1 MNTLRIGLVSI
12 SDRASS
18 GVYQDKGIPALEEW
32 LARALTTPF
41 ELQTRL
47 IPDEQAIIEQ
57 TLCELVDEM
66 GCHLVLTTG
75 GTGPARRD
83 VTPDATLAI
92 ADREMPG
99 FGEQMRQVSLHFVPT
114 AILSR
119 QVGVIRKQAGRIPRV
134 FINDLLAR
142 TDIVDLIDARV
153 KLKKQGK
160 NFHACC
166 PFHNEKTPSFT
177 VNGEKQFYHCFGCG
191 AHGNAIDFLMNY
203 DKLEFVETVEELAAM
218 HNLEV
223 PFEAGSGPSQ
233 IERHQRQTLYQLMDG
248 LNTFYQQSLQQPVA
262 MSARQYLEKRGLSH
276 EVIARF
282 AIGFAPPGWDNVLK
296 RFGGNPEN
304 RQSLIDAGMLVTN
317 DQGRSYDRFRER
329 VMFPIRDK
337 RGRVIGFG
345 GRVLGNDTP
354 KYLNSPETDI
364 FHKGR
369 QLYGLYEAQQD
380 NAEPNRLLVVE
391 GYMDVV
397 ALAQYGINYAVA
409 SLGTSTTADHIQLLF
424 RATNN
429 VICCYDGDRAGR
441 DAAWRALE
449 TALPYMTDGRQLRF
463 MFLPDGEDPDTLVR
477 KEGKEAFEARMEQAM
492 PLSAFL
498 FNSLMPQ
505 VDLSTPDG
513 RARLSTLALPLISQV
528 PGETLRIY
536 LRQEL
541 GNKLG
546 ILDDSQLERLMPK
559 AAESG
564 VSRPVPQLKRTTMRI
579 LIGLLVQNPELATL
593 VPPLE
598 NLDENKLPGL
608 GLFRELVN
616 TCLSQP
622 GLTTGQ
628 LLEHYRGTNN
638 AATLEKLSM
647 WDDIADKNIAEQT
660 FTDSL
665 NHMFD
670 SLLELRQEELIAR
683 ERTHG
688 LSNEERLEL
697 WTLNQELAKK

>member
-1 MNTLRIGLVSI
+1 M
-12 SDRASS
+12 
-18 GVYQDKGIPALEEW
+18 
-32 LARALTTPF
+32 
-41 ELQTRL
+41 
-47 IPDEQAIIEQ
+47 
-57 TLCELVDEM
+57 
-66 GCHLVLTTG
+66 
-75 GTGPARRD
+75 
-83 VTPDATLAI
+83 
-92 ADREMPG
+92 
-99 FGEQMRQVSLHFVPT
+99 
-114 AILSR
+114 
-119 QVGVIRKQAGRIPRV
+119 AGRIPRV

-160 NFHACC
+160 NYHACC

-223 PFEAGSGPSQ
+223 PFEAGSGPTQ
-233 IERHQRQTLYQLMDG
+233 IERHQRQTLYELLDG
-248 LNTFYQQSLQQPVA
+248 LNGFYRQALQAQSGEP
-262 MSARQYLEKRGLSH
+262 ARHYLAKRGLSDS
-276 EVIARF
+276 VIERF
-282 AIGFAPPGWDNVLK
+282 AIGYAPPGWDNALK
-296 RFGGNPEN
+296 RFGNNSEN
-304 RQSLIDAGMLVTN
+304 RKSLIDAGMLVTN
-317 DQGRSYDRFRER
+317 DNGRSYDRFRER

-345 GRVLGNDTP
+345 GRVLGDALP

-369 QLYGLYEAQQD
+369 QLYGLYEVQQSD
-380 NAEPNRLLVVE
+380 PNPPRLLVVE

-397 ALAQYGINYAVA
+397 ALAQYDINYAVA
-409 SLGTSTTADHIQLLF
+409 SLGTATTAEHIQMLF
-424 RATNN
+424 RATNT

-441 DAAWRALE
+441 SAAWRALE

-477 KEGKEAFEARMEQAM
+477 KEGKAAFEARMEQAQ
-492 PLSAFL
+492 PLSTFL
-498 FNSLMPQ
+498 FNSLLPQ

-513 RARLSTLALPLISQV
+513 RAQLSTLALPLISQV

-546 ILDDSQLERLMPK
+546 ILDDSQLERLMTRQ
-559 AAESG
+559 ADNSQT
-564 VSRPVPQLKRTTMRI
+564 RPAPTLKRTTMRI
-579 LIGLLVQNPELATL
+579 LIGLLVQNPELAPL
-593 VPPLE
+593 VPSLAA
-598 NLDENKLPGL
+598 LDKTKLPGL
-608 GLFRELVN
+608 ELFSELVN

-628 LLEHYRGTNN
+628 LLEHYRGTKE
-638 AATLEKLSM
+638 AATLEKLST
-647 WDDIADKNIAEQT
+647 WDDIADKDIAEKT
-660 FTDSL
+660 FTDAL
-665 NHMFD
+665 DHMFD
-670 SLLELRQEELIAR
+670 SVLELRLTELIAR
-683 ERTHG
+683 SRTQG
-688 LSNEERLEL
+688 LSAAEREEVRIITEAR
-697 WTLNQELAKK
+697 AKK

>member
-1 MNTLRIGLVSI
+1 M
-12 SDRASS
+12 
-18 GVYQDKGIPALEEW
+18 
-32 LARALTTPF
+32 
-41 ELQTRL
+41 
-47 IPDEQAIIEQ
+47 
-57 TLCELVDEM
+57 
-66 GCHLVLTTG
+66 
-75 GTGPARRD
+75 
-83 VTPDATLAI
+83 
-92 ADREMPG
+92 
-99 FGEQMRQVSLHFVPT
+99 
-114 AILSR
+114 
-119 QVGVIRKQAGRIPRV
+119 AGRIPRV

-160 NFHACC
+160 NYHACC

-191 AHGNAIDFLMNY
+191 AHGNALDFLMNY
-203 DKLEFVETVEELAAM
+203 DKLEFVESVEELAAM

-223 PFEAGSGPSQ
+223 PFEAGSGPSL

-248 LNTFYQQSLQQPVA
+248 LNAFYQQSLTQPA
-262 MSARQYLEKRGLSH
+262 AEPARQYLSRRGLSS
-276 EVIARF
+276 EIIERF
-282 AIGFAPPGWDNVLK
+282 AIGYAPPGWDNVLK
-296 RFGGNPEN
+296 RFGGNNEN
-304 RQSLIDAGMLVTN
+304 RKSLIDAGMLVTN

-380 NAEPNRLLVVE
+380 KDEPQRLLVVE

-424 RATNN
+424 RVTKN

-449 TALPYMTDGRQLRF
+449 TALPYMSDGRQLRF

-477 KEGKEAFEARMEQAM
+477 KEGKEAFEARMEQAQ
-492 PLSAFL
+492 PLSTFL
-498 FNSLMPQ
+498 FNSLLPQ
-505 VDLSTPDG
+505 ADLTTPDG
-513 RARLSTLALPLISQV
+513 TTQLAALALPLINQV
-528 PGETLRIY
+528 PGETLRIQ
-536 LRQEL
+536 LRQLL
-541 GNKLG
+541 GNKIG
-546 ILDDSQLERLMPK
+546 IFDDAQLDRLMPK
-559 AAESG
+559 QVESAAA
-564 VSRPVPQLKRTTMRI
+564 RPAPQLKRTTMRI
-579 LIGLLVQNPELATL
+579 LIGLLIQNPELAPK
-593 VPPLE
+593 VPSLE
-598 NLDENKLPGL
+598 GLDPSRLAGL
-608 GLFRELVN
+608 GLFSELVN

-628 LLEHYRGTNN
+628 LLEHYRGTKE

-647 WDDIADKNIAEQT
+647 WDDIADKDIAEKT
-660 FTDSL
+660 FTDAL

-670 SLLELRQEELIAR
+670 SMLERRQEELIAR
-683 ERTHG
+683 DRTHG
-688 LSNEERLEL
+688 LSSEERREL
-697 WTLNQELAKK
+697 WQLNQELAKK

>member
-1 MNTLRIGLVSI
+1 M
-12 SDRASS
+12 
-18 GVYQDKGIPALEEW
+18 
-32 LARALTTPF
+32 
-41 ELQTRL
+41 
-47 IPDEQAIIEQ
+47 
-57 TLCELVDEM
+57 
-66 GCHLVLTTG
+66 
-75 GTGPARRD
+75 
-83 VTPDATLAI
+83 
-92 ADREMPG
+92 
-99 FGEQMRQVSLHFVPT
+99 
-114 AILSR
+114 
-119 QVGVIRKQAGRIPRV
+119 AGRIPRV

-160 NFHACC
+160 NYHACC

-191 AHGNAIDFLMNY
+191 AHGNALDFLMNY
-203 DKLEFVETVEELAAM
+203 DKLEFVESVEELAAL
-218 HNLEV
+218 HNLDV
-223 PFEAGSGPSQ
+223 PFEAGSGPSL

-248 LNTFYQQSLQQPVA
+248 LNAFYQQSLTQPA
-262 MSARQYLEKRGLSH
+262 AEPARQYLSRRGLSS
-276 EVIARF
+276 EIIERF
-282 AIGFAPPGWDNVLK
+282 AIGYAPPGWDNVLK
-296 RFGGNPEN
+296 RFGGNSEN
-304 RQSLIDAGMLVTN
+304 RKSLIDAGMLVTN

-380 NAEPNRLLVVE
+380 NDEPQRLLVVE

-424 RATNN
+424 RVTKN

-449 TALPYMTDGRQLRF
+449 TALPYMSDGRQLRF

-477 KEGKEAFEARMEQAM
+477 KEGKEAFEARMEQAL
-492 PLSAFL
+492 PLSTFL
-498 FNSLMPQ
+498 FNSLLPQ
-505 VDLSTPDG
+505 ADLTTPDG
-513 RARLSTLALPLISQV
+513 TTQLAALALPLINQV
-528 PGETLRIY
+528 PGETLRIQ
-536 LRQEL
+536 LRQLL
-541 GNKLG
+541 GNKIG
-546 ILDDSQLERLMPK
+546 IFDDAQLDRLMPK
-559 AAESG
+559 QVESATP
-564 VSRPVPQLKRTTMRI
+564 RPAPQLKRTTMRI
-579 LIGLLVQNPELATL
+579 LIGLLIQNPELAPK

-598 NLDENKLPGL
+598 GLDHSRLAGL
-608 GLFRELVN
+608 GLFTELVN

-628 LLEHYRGTNN
+628 LLEHYRGTKE
-638 AATLEKLSM
+638 ATTLEKLSM
-647 WDDIADKNIAEQT
+647 WDDIADKDIAEKT
-660 FTDSL
+660 FTDAL

-670 SLLELRQEELIAR
+670 SMLERRQEELIAR
-683 ERTHG
+683 DRTHG
-688 LSNEERLEL
+688 LSSEERREL
-697 WTLNQELAKK
+697 WQLNQELAKK

>member
-1 MNTLRIGLVSI
+1 MGL
-12 SDRASS
+12 
-18 GVYQDKGIPALEEW
+18 
-32 LARALTTPF
+32 
-41 ELQTRL
+41 
-47 IPDEQAIIEQ
+47 
-57 TLCELVDEM
+57 M
-66 GCHLVLTTG
+66 
-75 GTGPARRD
+75 
-83 VTPDATLAI
+83 
-92 ADREMPG
+92 
-99 FGEQMRQVSLHFVPT
+99 
-114 AILSR
+114 
-119 QVGVIRKQAGRIPRV
+119 AGRIPRV

-142 TDIVDLIDARV
+142 TDIVDLVDARV

-160 NFHACC
+160 NYHACC

-218 HNLEV
+218 HNLDV
-223 PFEAGSGPSQ
+223 PYEAGTGPSQ
-233 IERHQRQTLYQLMDG
+233 IERHQRQNLYQLLDG
-248 LNTFYQQSLQQPVA
+248 LSTFYQQSLTQSNA
-262 MSARQYLEKRGLSH
+262 SDAREYLSRRGLSAD
-276 EVIARF
+276 VISRF
-282 AIGFAPPGWDNVLK
+282 AIGYAPAGWDNVLK
-296 RFGGNPEN
+296 RFGGNEEN

-317 DQGRSYDRFRER
+317 DRGRSYDRFRER

-345 GRVLGNDTP
+345 GRVLGDGQP

-369 QLYGLYEAQQD
+369 QLYGLYEAQQSSP
-380 NAEPNRLLVVE
+380 EPARLLVVE

-397 ALAQYGINYAVA
+397 ALAQYDINYAVA

-424 RATNN
+424 RVTNN

-477 KEGKEAFEARMEQAM
+477 KEGKDAFEARMEQAQ
-492 PLSAFL
+492 PLSTFL

-513 RARLSTLALPLISQV
+513 RAQLSTLALPLITQV

-541 GNKLG
+541 GKKLG
-546 ILDDSQLERLMPK
+546 ILDDSALERLMPK
-559 AAESG
+559 QADAA
-564 VSRPVPQLKRTTMRI
+564 VRAAPTLKRTTMRI
-579 LIGLLVQNPELATL
+579 LIGLLLQNPELAPQ
-593 VPPLE
+593 VPPLDA
-598 NLDENKLPGL
+598 LDKDKLPGL
-608 GLFRELVN
+608 GLFAELVN

-628 LLEHYRGTNN
+628 LLEQYRGTKES
-638 AATLEKLSM
+638 ATLEKLSM
-647 WDDIADKNIAEQT
+647 WDDIADKDIAEKT

-670 SLLELRQEELIAR
+670 SMLEQRQEELIAR

-688 LSNEERLEL
+688 LSSEERREL
-697 WTLNQELAKK
+697 WRLNQELAKK

>member
-1 MNTLRIGLVSI
+1 M
-12 SDRASS
+12 
-18 GVYQDKGIPALEEW
+18 
-32 LARALTTPF
+32 
-41 ELQTRL
+41 
-47 IPDEQAIIEQ
+47 
-57 TLCELVDEM
+57 
-66 GCHLVLTTG
+66 
-75 GTGPARRD
+75 
-83 VTPDATLAI
+83 
-92 ADREMPG
+92 
-99 FGEQMRQVSLHFVPT
+99 
-114 AILSR
+114 
-119 QVGVIRKQAGRIPRV
+119 AGRIPRV

-160 NFHACC
+160 NYHACC

-223 PFEAGSGPSQ
+223 PFEAGSGPTQ
-233 IERHQRQTLYQLMDG
+233 IERHQRQTLYELLDG
-248 LNTFYQQSLQQPVA
+248 LNGFYRQALQAQNGEP
-262 MSARQYLEKRGLSH
+262 ARQYLAKRGLS
-276 EVIARF
+276 ESVIERF
-282 AIGFAPPGWDNVLK
+282 AIGYAPPGWDNALK
-296 RFGGNPEN
+296 RFGTNSEN

-317 DQGRSYDRFRER
+317 DKGRSYDRFRER

-345 GRVLGNDTP
+345 GRVLGDALP

-369 QLYGLYEAQQD
+369 QLYGLYEVQQSD
-380 NAEPNRLLVVE
+380 PNPPRLLVVE

-397 ALAQYGINYAVA
+397 ALSQYDINYAVA
-409 SLGTSTTADHIQLLF
+409 SLGTATTAEHIQMLF
-424 RATNN
+424 RVTNN

-441 DAAWRALE
+441 SAAWRALE

-477 KEGKEAFEARMEQAM
+477 QEGKAAFEARMEQAQ
-492 PLSAFL
+492 PLSTFL
-498 FNSLMPQ
+498 FNSLLPQ

-513 RARLSTLALPLISQV
+513 RAQLSTLALPLISQV

-546 ILDDSQLERLMPK
+546 ILDDSQLERLMTRQ
-559 AAESG
+559 ADNSQT
-564 VSRPVPQLKRTTMRI
+564 RPAPTLKRTTMRI
-579 LIGLLVQNPELATL
+579 LIGLLVQNPELAPL
-593 VPPLE
+593 VPSLAA
-598 NLDENKLPGL
+598 LDKTKLPGL
-608 GLFRELVN
+608 ELFSELVN

-628 LLEHYRGTNN
+628 LLEHYRGTKE
-638 AATLEKLSM
+638 AATLEKLST
-647 WDDIADKNIAEQT
+647 WDDIADKDIAEKT
-660 FTDSL
+660 FTDAL
-665 NHMFD
+665 DHLFD
-670 SLLELRQEELIAR
+670 SVLELRLTELIAR
-683 ERTHG
+683 SRTQG
-688 LSNEERLEL
+688 LSAAEREEVRIITEAR
-697 WTLNQELAKK
+697 AKK

>member
-1 MNTLRIGLVSI
+1 M
-12 SDRASS
+12 
-18 GVYQDKGIPALEEW
+18 
-32 LARALTTPF
+32 
-41 ELQTRL
+41 
-47 IPDEQAIIEQ
+47 
-57 TLCELVDEM
+57 
-66 GCHLVLTTG
+66 
-75 GTGPARRD
+75 
-83 VTPDATLAI
+83 
-92 ADREMPG
+92 
-99 FGEQMRQVSLHFVPT
+99 
-114 AILSR
+114 
-119 QVGVIRKQAGRIPRV
+119 AGRIPRV

-160 NFHACC
+160 NYHACC

-223 PFEAGSGPSQ
+223 PFEAGSGPTQ
-233 IERHQRQTLYQLMDG
+233 IERHQRQTLYELLDG
-248 LNTFYQQSLQQPVA
+248 LNGFYRQALQAQSAEP
-262 MSARQYLEKRGLSH
+262 ARQYLAKRGLS
-276 EVIARF
+276 ESVIERF
-282 AIGFAPPGWDNVLK
+282 AIGYAPPGWDNVLK
-296 RFGGNPEN
+296 CFGNNSEN
-304 RQSLIDAGMLVTN
+304 RKSLIDAGMLVTN

-345 GRVLGNDTP
+345 GRVLGDALP

-369 QLYGLYEAQQD
+369 QLYGLYEVQQSD
-380 NAEPNRLLVVE
+380 PNPPRLLVVE

-397 ALAQYGINYAVA
+397 ALSQYDINYAVA
-409 SLGTSTTADHIQLLF
+409 SLGTATTAEHIQMLF
-424 RATNN
+424 RVTNN

-441 DAAWRALE
+441 SAAWRALE

-477 KEGKEAFEARMEQAM
+477 QEGKAAFEARMEQAQ
-492 PLSAFL
+492 PLSTFL
-498 FNSLMPQ
+498 FNSLLPQ

-513 RARLSTLALPLISQV
+513 RAQLSTLALPLISQV

-546 ILDDSQLERLMPK
+546 ILDDSQLERLMTRQ
-559 AAESG
+559 ADNSQT
-564 VSRPVPQLKRTTMRI
+564 RPAPTLKRTTMRI
-579 LIGLLVQNPELATL
+579 LIGLLVQNPELAPL
-593 VPPLE
+593 VPSLAA
-598 NLDENKLPGL
+598 LDKTKLPGL
-608 GLFRELVN
+608 ELFAELVN

-628 LLEHYRGTNN
+628 LLEHYRGTKE
-638 AATLEKLSM
+638 AATLEKLST
-647 WDDIADKNIAEQT
+647 WDDIADKDIAEKT
-660 FTDSL
+660 FTDAL
-665 NHMFD
+665 DHMFD
-670 SLLELRQEELIAR
+670 SVLELRLTELIAR
-683 ERTHG
+683 SRTQG
-688 LSNEERLEL
+688 LSAAEREEVRIITE
-697 WTLNQELAKK
+697 ARARK

>member
-1 MNTLRIGLVSI
+1 M
-12 SDRASS
+12 
-18 GVYQDKGIPALEEW
+18 
-32 LARALTTPF
+32 
-41 ELQTRL
+41 
-47 IPDEQAIIEQ
+47 
-57 TLCELVDEM
+57 
-66 GCHLVLTTG
+66 
-75 GTGPARRD
+75 
-83 VTPDATLAI
+83 
-92 ADREMPG
+92 
-99 FGEQMRQVSLHFVPT
+99 
-114 AILSR
+114 
-119 QVGVIRKQAGRIPRV
+119 AGRIPRV

-223 PFEAGSGPSQ
+223 PYEAGSGPTQ
-233 IERHQRQTLYQLMDG
+233 IERHQRQNLYQLMEG
-248 LNTFYQQSLQQPVA
+248 LNAFYQQSLNQPNA
-262 MSARQYLEKRGLSH
+262 DPARQYLAKRGLSS
-276 EVIARF
+276 EVISRF
-282 AIGFAPPGWDNVLK
+282 AIGYAPPGWDNVLK
-296 RFGGNPEN
+296 RFGANREN
-304 RQSLIDAGMLVTN
+304 KQSLIDAGMLVTN

-345 GRVLGNDTP
+345 GRVLGDGMP

-369 QLYGLYEAQQD
+369 QLYGLYEAQQAA
-380 NAEPNRLLVVE
+380 AEPQRLLVGE

-397 ALAQYGINYAVA
+397 ALAQYDINYAVA

-424 RATNN
+424 RVTHN

-477 KEGKEAFEARMEQAM
+477 KEGKAAFEARMEQAQ
-492 PLSAFL
+492 PLSTFL
-498 FNSLMPQ
+498 FNSLLPQ
-505 VDLSTPDG
+505 ADLTSPDG
-513 RARLSTLALPLISQV
+513 KTQLAALSLPLITQI
-528 PGETLRIY
+528 PGETLRIQ
-536 LRQEL
+536 LRQIL
-541 GNKLG
+541 SNKIG
-546 ILDDSQLERLMPK
+546 IFDDTQLDRLIPK
-559 AAESG
+559 QAENG
-564 VSRPVPQLKRTTMRI
+564 ANRPAPKLKRTPMRI
-579 LIGLLVQNPELATL
+579 LIGLLVQNPELAAV
-593 VPPLE
+593 VPPLSG
-598 NLDENKLPGL
+598 LDPKKQPGL
-608 GLFRELVN
+608 GLFSELVN

-628 LLEHYRGTNN
+628 LLEQYRGTNE
-638 AATLEKLSM
+638 AATLEKLSV
-647 WDDIADKNIAEQT
+647 WTDIRDENVEKM
-660 FTDSL
+660 FTDTL
-665 NHMFD
+665 NHILD
-670 SLLELRQEELIAR
+670 SILELRQEELIAR
-683 ERTHG
+683 DRTHG
-688 LSNEERLEL
+688 LSNEERMEFWQIRQALE
-697 WTLNQELAKK
+697 KK